1 MALIKCPNCGQN
13 ISDKAPQ
20 CPKCGFKPHHHS
32 ATQPEESSYKYDHG
46 QEVMEEEEKS
56 GIAKYWIY
64 LIVGGVFIIVVAV
77 DISLGRG
84 NNDRYYDYKMY
95 DTPEDTASYYQE
107 SAAIIEDAAQ
117 DPAIS
122 AQERLEEFKS
132 LPELKNYKA
141 LYEVK
146 DKAGQIFNIYFTKD
160 DSAIITSGSGNIYY
174 CTLSD
179 YTSLGDGYYI
189 ESTDEAVPIEY
200 EGGKINI
207 NYIMVLKDNWLY
219 GKIDYAKS
227 NNPKWRLPVT
237 LKGGSMRSENKKSE
251 SSSQGSGSSNEEQL
265 T

>member
-1 MALIKCPNCGQN
+1 MGVCLLGVVSCGGNSDRNN
-13 ISDKAPQ
+13 IA
-20 CPKCGFKPHHHS
+20 
-32 ATQPEESSYKYDHG
+32 
-46 QEVMEEEEKS
+46 
-56 GIAKYWIY
+56 
-64 LIVGGVFIIVVAV
+64 
-77 DISLGRG
+77 
-84 NNDRYYDYKMY
+84 NY
-95 DTPEDTASYYQE
+95 DTAATDTVVYSEDSTVFVEEAPDETTLARQK
-107 SAAIIEDAAQ
+107 
-117 DPAIS
+117 
-122 AQERLEEFKS
+122 LEELKS
-132 LPELKNYKA
+132 LPELQNYKA

-189 ESTDEAVPIEY
+189 DSTDEAVPIEY

-207 NYIMVLKDNWLY
+207 NYNMVLKDNWLY

-251 SSSQGSGSSNEEQL
+251 SRSQRSGSSNEEQL
-265 T
+265 TEEELQALETITYGYNEAAWRAKRRAAARGE